1 MLLPLL
7 PRLFCCTAA
16 HLLLGN
22 VGNLLSFRL
31 LLLGNV
37 GNLLNLPSGAK
48 RPKPPNKSCEFTG
61 LKSSRSEGEVR
72 HILQAVGGVF
82 RAGVVERFGAVGD
95 SLAGLLRMVVGDAAR
110 ARDEDDSR
118 SRRSGR
124 SFGPRGCCWP
134 RQIGGAG
141 DSEDWDWDDGAS
153 GGAGSDERYGC
164 VLARLDSV
172 GRARLRSAAG
182 QCAGRWLE
190 AMPTHHRLRASA
202 QHFSLKVVR
211 SSTLHD
217 VMDAGA
223 PCPRTV
229 DRARR
234 CVVAGH
240 RSA

>member
-1 MLLPLL
+1 M
-7 PRLFCCTAA
+7 
-16 HLLLGN
+16 
-22 VGNLLSFRL
+22 
-31 LLLGNV
+31 
-37 GNLLNLPSGAK
+37 
-48 RPKPPNKSCEFTG
+48 
-61 LKSSRSEGEVR
+61 
-72 HILQAVGGVF
+72 
-82 RAGVVERFGAVGD
+82 VERFGAVGD

-153 GGAGSDERYGC
+153 GGVGSDDGYGC

-229 DRARR
+229 DVVLLYTGCHLTLAHCTLLRMLATERVADCESLRAAA
-234 CVVAGH
+234 CW
-240 RSA
+240 